1 MDMARQSAGE
11 ALASQRVAGSA
22 RLGCFLR
29 DGRTRL
35 RTLHQDGAA
44 RIRMPAA
51 DNGPLEAVLI
61 NTAGG
66 LTGGD
71 RLGWS
76 VEVEAGADASLTTQ
90 ACEKV
95 YRSAAG
101 RAEVA
106 VRLDVGAGG
115 RVAWLPQETIVFDR
129 AAFSRTLEVDLAEGA
144 EALLLEATV
153 FGRLAMGERV
163 EQGTFCDR
171 WRVRREGVLVHAEA
185 FRVGPA
191 IAASLARP
199 AAAGGAIA
207 VATVLLVSAQAE
219 SMVEPVRAAIGE
231 EGGAS
236 FWTVGR
242 SGKLLAR
249 LYAADGYRLRQR
261 LVPLV
266 RLLNGAAG
274 LPKLWSL

>member
-1 MDMARQSAGE
+1 MDITRQSAAE
-11 ALASQRVAGSA
+11 ALASQRVAGNA
-22 RLGCFLR
+22 RLACSQR
-29 DGRTRL
+29 DGCTRL
-35 RTLHQDGAA
+35 KALHQDGAA
-44 RIRMPAA
+44 RIRMPAT
-51 DNGPLEAVLI
+51 DGGPLEAVLI

-76 VEVEAGADASLTTQ
+76 IEVGAGGGASLTTQ

-101 RAEVA
+101 EARVS

-115 RVAWLPQETIVFDR
+115 HVAWLPQETIVFDG
-129 AAFSRTLEVDLAEGA
+129 AAFSRNLDVDLAAGA

-153 FGRLAMGERV
+153 FGRLAMGENV
-163 EQGTFCDR
+163 ERGSFCDR
-171 WRVRREGVLVHAEA
+171 WRVRQEGVLVHAEA
-185 FRVGPA
+185 FRIGPA
-191 IAASLARP
+191 IAGALARP
-199 AAAGGAIA
+199 AVTGGRLAL
-207 VATVLLVSAQAE
+207 ATVLLVSARAE
-219 SMVEPVRAAIGE
+219 AMLEPVRTVIGE
-231 EGGAS
+231 AGGAS
-236 FWTVGR
+236 VWTVGR

-249 LYAADGYRLRQR
+249 LCAADGYDLRRR

-266 RLLNGAAG
+266 RLLNGTAG